1 MSEPATPT
9 GGTTGSAGMGPAGM
23 GPAGMG
29 PAGMGPAGAS
39 PPGAATPGETGAR
52 RASTGLLIAGGV
64 VLLLVAGVLGGLIGR
79 ASATGDSAGGTCAAT
94 KIADDVLPSVV
105 TVLVSNGASAGN
117 GSGEVIR
124 DGGYVLTNDHVIS
137 PAGARG
143 TVEALFSGGQTA
155 PAKVVGR
162 APRVDLAVLKVDPP
176 GGTPLI
182 GIGKSS
188 ALRVGQPV
196 VALGAPLGL
205 SGTVTAGIVS
215 ALGRDVPVPGD
226 NGVTAIL
233 PGAVQTDASINPG
246 NSGGALV
253 DCAGD
258 LIGVNTA
265 IATVPTA
272 SGEGGGGSVGIGFAI
287 PVDVAMVVA
296 DQLIANGSY
305 TPPSMGVESVPVSAP
320 VAEQFGVP
328 TGLYLRVVA
337 PGGPADKAGLKES
350 DIVTAIEGRPMNN
363 PESLFLA
370 TVGKKPGD
378 QVRVQY
384 SRGGS
389 AGTATVTLA

>member
-1 MSEPATPT
+1 MSEPATPP
-9 GGTTGSAGMGPAGM
+9 GTAGS
-23 GPAGMG
+23 
-29 PAGMGPAGAS
+29 
-39 PPGAATPGETGAR
+39 R
-52 RASTGLLIAGGV
+52 RPSTGLLIAGGV
-64 VLLLVAGVLGGLIGR
+64 VLLLVVGVVGGLIGR
-79 ASATGDSAGGTCAAT
+79 ASASSDSATAGTCAAT
-94 KIADDVLPSVV
+94 TIADDVLPSVV
-105 TVLVSNGASAGN
+105 TVLVSNGSTGGN

-137 PAGARG
+137 PAGPTG
-143 TVEALFSGGQTA
+143 TIEALFSGGQTT

-162 APRVDLAVLKVDPP
+162 APRVDLAVLKVEPP

-188 ALRVGQPV
+188 TLRVGQPV

-215 ALGRDVPVPGD
+215 ALGRDVPVPAD

-296 DQLIANGSY
+296 DELIENGSY
-305 TPPSMGVESVPVSAP
+305 TPPSMGVEAVPVSPA

-328 TGLYLRVVA
+328 AGMYLRVVT
-337 PGGPADKAGLKES
+337 PGGPAGKAGLKEG
-350 DIVTAIEGRPMNN
+350 DIVTAIEGRPMNS

-370 TVGKKPGD
+370 TVGKRPGD
-378 QVRVQY
+378 QVKVQY

>member
-1 MSEPATPT
+1 MSEPAT
-9 GGTTGSAGMGPAGM
+9 TGSRR
-23 GPAGMG
+23 
-29 PAGMGPAGAS
+29 
-39 PPGAATPGETGAR
+39 PP
-52 RASTGLLIAGGV
+52 TGLLVAGGV
-64 VLLLVAGVLGGLIGR
+64 VLLLVVAVVGGLIGR
-79 ASATGDSAGGTCAAT
+79 ASAAGDPAAGACSATT
-94 KIADDVLPSVV
+94 IADDVLPSVV
-105 TVLVSNGASAGN
+105 TVLVSTGSTGGN

-124 DGGYVLTNDHVIS
+124 DGGYVLTNDHVIA
-137 PAGARG
+137 PAGASG
-143 TVEALFSGGQTA
+143 TIEALFSGGQTA

-176 GGTPLI
+176 DGTPLI
-182 GIGKSS
+182 GLGKSS
-188 ALRVGQPV
+188 TLRVGQPV

-215 ALGRDVPVPGD
+215 ALGRDVPVPAD

-296 DQLIANGSY
+296 DELIENGSY
-305 TPPSMGVESVPVSAP
+305 TPPSMGVEAVPVSAA

-328 TGLYLRVVA
+328 AGMYLRVVT
-337 PGGPADKAGLKES
+337 PGGPAGKAGLTAG
-350 DIVTAIEGRPMNN
+350 DIITAIEGRPMNS

-378 QVRVQY
+378 QVKVQY
-384 SRGGS
+384 SRDGS
-389 AGTATVTLA
+389 AATATVTLA

>member
-1 MSEPATPT
+1 MSEPEP
-9 GGTTGSAGMGPAGM
+9 
-23 GPAGMG
+23 
-29 PAGMGPAGAS
+29 
-39 PPGAATPGETGAR
+39 R
-52 RASTGLLIAGGV
+52 RPSRGLLIAGGV
-64 VLLLVAGVLGGLIGR
+64 VVLLVVGVIGGLIGR
-79 ASATGDSAGGTCAAT
+79 ASAGGDSGGGGTCSAT
-94 KIADDVLPSVV
+94 TIADDVLPSVV
-105 TVLVSNGASAGN
+105 TVLVSNGNTAGN

-137 PAGARG
+137 PAGASG

-155 PAKVVGR
+155 AATVVGR

-188 ALRVGQPV
+188 TLRVGQPV

-215 ALGRDVPVPGD
+215 ALGRDVPVPAD

-233 PGAVQTDASINPG
+233 PGAVQTDAAINPG

-265 IATVPTA
+265 IATVPNA
-272 SGEGGGGSVGIGFAI
+272 AGEGGGGSVGIGFAI

-305 TPPSMGVESVPVSAP
+305 TPPSMGVESVPVSAA

-328 TGLYLRVVA
+328 AGMYLRVVE
-337 PGGPADKAGLKES
+337 PGGPADKAGLKEG
-350 DIVTAIEGRPMNN
+350 DIVTAIEGRPMNS

-378 QVRVQY
+378 QIKVQY
-384 SRGGS
+384 SRGGT
-389 AGTATVTLA
+389 AGTATVTLG

>member
-1 MSEPATPT
+1 VV
-9 GGTTGSAGMGPAGM
+9 
-23 GPAGMG
+23 
-29 PAGMGPAGAS
+29 
-39 PPGAATPGETGAR
+39 
-52 RASTGLLIAGGV
+52 IAGGV
-64 VLLLVAGVLGGLIGR
+64 VLLLVVGVVGGLIGR
-79 ASATGDSAGGTCAAT
+79 ASASGGGSSDSACAAT
-94 KIADDVLPSVV
+94 TIAADVLPSVV
-105 TVLVSNGASAGN
+105 TVLVSSGSSAGN

-137 PAGARG
+137 PAGAAG
-143 TVEALFSGGQTA
+143 TIEVLFSGGQTV

-162 APRVDLAVLKVDPP
+162 APRVDLAVLKVEPP
-176 GGTPLI
+176 SGTPLI

-215 ALGRDVPVPGD
+215 ALGRDVPVPAD

-233 PGAVQTDASINPG
+233 PGAVQTDAAINPG

-296 DQLIANGSY
+296 DQLIENGTY
-305 TPPSMGVESVPVSAP
+305 TPPSMGVEAVPVSPA

-328 TGLYLRVVA
+328 AGMYLRVVT
-337 PGGPADKAGLKES
+337 PGGPADQAGLKDG
-350 DIVTAIEGRPMNN
+350 DIVTAIEGRPMNS

-378 QVRVQY
+378 QVKVQY
-384 SRGGS
+384 SRDGT
-389 AGTATVTLA
+389 AATATVTLA

>member
-1 MSEPATPT
+1 MSESPTPSGGTPDLGAAGAGTPGT
-9 GGTTGSAGMGPAGM
+9 GGS
-23 GPAGMG
+23 
-29 PAGMGPAGAS
+29 
-39 PPGAATPGETGAR
+39 R
-52 RASTGLLIAGGV
+52 RPSNGLLIAGGV
-64 VLLLVAGVLGGLIGR
+64 VLLLVVGVVGGLIGR
-79 ASATGDSAGGTCAAT
+79 ASASSGASGDATCAAT
-94 KIADDVLPSVV
+94 TIAADVLPSVV
-105 TVLVSNGASAGN
+105 TVLVSSGSSAGN

-137 PAGARG
+137 PAGAAG
-143 TVEALFSGGQTA
+143 TIEVLFSGGQTV

-162 APRVDLAVLKVDPP
+162 APRVDLAVLKVEPP
-176 GGTPLI
+176 SGTPLI

-188 ALRVGQPV
+188 ALQVGQPV

-215 ALGRDVPVPGD
+215 ALGRDVPVPAD

-233 PGAVQTDASINPG
+233 PGAVQTDAAINPG

-296 DQLIANGSY
+296 DQLIQNGTY
-305 TPPSMGVESVPVSAP
+305 TPPSMGVEAVPVSPA

-328 TGLYLRVVA
+328 AGMYLRVVT
-337 PGGPADKAGLKES
+337 PGGPADQAGLKDG
-350 DIVTAIEGRPMNN
+350 DIVTAIEGRPMNS

-378 QVRVQY
+378 QVKVQY
-384 SRGGS
+384 SRDGT
-389 AGTATVTLA
+389 AATATVTLA

>member
-1 MSEPATPT
+1 MRRNT
-9 GGTTGSAGMGPAGM
+9 GLIL
-23 GPAGMG
+23 
-29 PAGMGPAGAS
+29 
-39 PPGAATPGETGAR
+39 GAAA
-52 RASTGLLIAGGV
+52 V
-64 VLLLVAGVLGGLIGR
+64 VLVLVSGVIGGLIGR
-79 ASATGDSAGGTCAAT
+79 ASASDDAATAATCAAT
-94 KIADDVLPSVV
+94 TVAADVLPSVV
-105 TVLVSNGASAGN
+105 TVGVSSGTSSGN

-124 DGGYVLTNDHVIS
+124 DGGYILTNDHVIS
-137 PAGARG
+137 PAGATG
-143 TVEALFSGGQTA
+143 SIEALFSGGQSA
-155 PAKVVGR
+155 PAKLVGR

-176 GGTPLI
+176 NGTPVI

-188 ALRVGQPV
+188 TLQVGQPV

-226 NGVTAIL
+226 GVTAIL

-265 IATVPTA
+265 IATVPNA
-272 SGEGGGGSVGIGFAI
+272 SGEAGGGSVGIGFAI

-296 DQLIANGSY
+296 DELIEHGSY
-305 TPPSMGVESVPVSAP
+305 DPPTLGVEAVPVPPA
-320 VAEQFGVP
+320 VAQQFGVP
-328 TGLYLRVVA
+328 SGMYLRVVQ
-337 PGGPADKAGLKES
+337 PGGPADKAGLKTG
-350 DIVTAIEGRPMNN
+350 DIVTSIDGRPMNS

-378 QVRVQY
+378 QVKVQY
-384 SRGGS
+384 SRDGS
-389 AGTATVTLA
+389 SGQATVTLG

>member
-1 MSEPATPT
+1 MSEPSTP
-9 GGTTGSAGMGPAGM
+9 
-23 GPAGMG
+23 
-29 PAGMGPAGAS
+29 AS
-39 PPGAATPGETGAR
+39 R
-52 RASTGLLIAGGV
+52 RPSTGLLIAGGV
-64 VLLLVAGVLGGLIGR
+64 VLLLVVGVVGGLIGR
-79 ASATGDSAGGTCAAT
+79 ASASGDSTAGTCAAT
-94 KIADDVLPSVV
+94 TIADDVLPSVV
-105 TVLVSNGASAGN
+105 TVLVSNGNTGGN

-137 PAGARG
+137 PAGSSG
-143 TVEALFSGGQTA
+143 TIETLFSGGQTA
-155 PAKVVGR
+155 PARIVGR

-188 ALRVGQPV
+188 GLRVGQPV

-215 ALGRDVPVPGD
+215 ALGRDVPVPAD

-296 DQLIANGSY
+296 DELIANGSY
-305 TPPSMGVESVPVSAP
+305 TPPSMGVETVPVSP
-320 VAEQFGVP
+320 SVAEQFGVP
-328 TGLYLRVVA
+328 AGLYLRVVT
-337 PGGPADKAGLKES
+337 PGGPAERAGLKQS
-350 DIVTAIEGRPMNN
+350 DIVTAIDGRPMNS

-384 SRGGS
+384 ARDGA